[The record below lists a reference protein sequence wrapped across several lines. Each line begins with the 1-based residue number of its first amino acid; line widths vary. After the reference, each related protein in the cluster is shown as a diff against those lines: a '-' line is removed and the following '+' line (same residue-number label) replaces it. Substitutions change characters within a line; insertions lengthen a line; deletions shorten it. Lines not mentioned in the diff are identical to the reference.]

1 MLVLSRKLNEKIVID
16 GGIVVTVVGGLVLSF
31 VQGWLT
37 WPVGASTSPSSQG
50 PSIPQPSG
58 ETRVFLDKLSG
69 PAGTTVRVSGEGF
82 AAGETITIRFHTEV
96 CAETTADDSGA
107 FAEVSCT
114 IPEDWQFKMQ
124 ASIIASGNSSIR
136 SGQAAFRVT

>member
-1 MLVLSRKLNEKIVID
+1 MGNQNRNDYLPQIMI
-16 GGIVVTVVGGLVLSF
+16 GIVVTVVGGLVLSF

-37 WPVGASTSPSSQG
+37 WPVGASTSQSSEG
-50 PSIPQPSG
+50 PSVPQPSG

-107 FAEVSCT
+107 FSEVSCT
-114 IPEDWQFKMQ
+114 VPEDWQFKMQ

-136 SGQAAFRVT
+136 AGQAAFRVT